1 MRILHGQTEITIDSL
16 EFKTILT
23 SSLGFQNFK
32 LAVCVLLNNNK
43 KNITTRNG
51 QLQILLQIGQG
62 CLLEFDT
69 YGIKQGQQ
77 QCPAMTNFREYV
89 FKGKLISN

>member
-43 KNITTRNG
+43 KISRHAMDNC
-51 QLQILLQIGQG
+51 ILLQIGQG

-89 FKGKLISN
+89 LKG